1 MREKNATTPQ
11 KALSSSKIVEIV
23 TPTFI
28 DRLTHNS
35 MMNYL
40 GHAARKDN
48 SSGVTSA
55 GRSKGYY
62 LNEGAEKLV
71 AEIVAEEEQL
81 GKPEEEAR
89 KRRVFREKSLY
100 PIIEGWLKQEDYQS
114 RIVADGRA
122 GGKWSNPDVVG
133 IRVSS
138 NFGLTDIEI
147 VSIEVKIGLSNWRQ
161 DIFEAISHK
170 RFANRVYFAIP
181 VIDGI
186 DKLDPELSR
195 YCEMYKIGLIYVYT
209 DESNMQK
216 LLHGKND
223 KDLPLISDVDA
234 VDDRIPAP
242 YEFIPPRYQIEFLK
256 QIGINEQK
264 DLYLFGAI

>member
-1 MREKNATTPQ
+1 MHSTR
-11 KALSSSKIVEIV
+11 IVEIAS
-23 TPTFI
+23 PKFS

-48 SSGVTSA
+48 SSGITSA

-71 AEIVAEEEQL
+71 AEIVAEEEEIS
-81 GKPEEEAR
+81 KPEEEAR
-89 KRRVFREKSLY
+89 RRRVFREKSLY
-100 PIIEGWLKQEDYQS
+100 PVIEGWLKQEEYQS

-122 GGKWSNPDVVG
+122 GNKWSNPDVVG

-138 NFGLTDIEI
+138 SFGLTDIEI

-181 VIDGI
+181 VVDGI
-186 DKLDPELSR
+186 DKLDPDLSR
-195 YCEMYKIGLIYVYT
+195 YCEMYRIGLIYIYT
-209 DESNMQK
+209 SEQNIHK

-223 KDLPLISDVDA
+223 KDLPIIEDA
-234 VDDRIPAP
+234 DSVDDRIPAP

-256 QIGINEQK
+256 QIGINDQK
-264 DLYLFGAI
+264 DLYLFGSSG